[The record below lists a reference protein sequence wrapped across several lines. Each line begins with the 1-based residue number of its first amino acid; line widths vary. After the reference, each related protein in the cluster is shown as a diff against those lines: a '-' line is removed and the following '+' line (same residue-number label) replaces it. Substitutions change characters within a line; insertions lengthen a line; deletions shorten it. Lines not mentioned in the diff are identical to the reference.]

1 MLSAKFG
8 TIFVATNSSFG
19 INNCFFDHLGLLAIN
34 PCLVPDGCHM
44 TSYSTAHVPSTWI
57 SKMQGYLSSLKI

>member
-34 PCLVPDGCHM
+34 PCLVPGGCRM
-44 TSYSTAHVPSTWI
+44 AAYATI
-57 SKMQGYLSSLKI
+57 SDKILWEF

>member
-1 MLSAKFG
+1 MLSAKFA
-8 TIFVATNSSFG
+8 TIFSAINSNLD
-19 INNCFFDHLGLLAIN
+19 IVHCFDNLNLLAIN